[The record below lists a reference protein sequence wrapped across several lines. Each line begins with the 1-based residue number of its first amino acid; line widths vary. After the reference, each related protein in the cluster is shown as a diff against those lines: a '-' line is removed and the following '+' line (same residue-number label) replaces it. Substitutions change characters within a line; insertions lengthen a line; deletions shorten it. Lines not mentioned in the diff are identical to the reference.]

1 MQDVKTKTTVA
12 FPSGA
17 ATTTSAAI
25 DIQGGG
31 SFVANRLFFE
41 IQAPATPSL
50 ADAKTHTFALTDC
63 ATSGGTY
70 TAVEGYGNM
79 VTTGASS
86 AGAAAKNFRLCVH
99 PHVKRFV
106 KLTITGISSGGD
118 SSAVSCTFAA
128 ALG

>member
-17 ATTTSAAI
+17 ATTTSAAV

-31 SFVANRLFFE
+31 SHIASRLFFE

-50 ADAKTHTFALTDC
+50 ANGSTHTFALTDS
-63 ATSGGTY
+63 ATLGGTY

-79 VTTGASS
+79 VNTGGASG
-86 AGAAAKNFRLCVH
+86 GAIKNFRLCVH

-106 KLTITGISSGGD
+106 KLTITGITSGGD
-118 SSAVSCTFAA
+118 SSAISCTFAA